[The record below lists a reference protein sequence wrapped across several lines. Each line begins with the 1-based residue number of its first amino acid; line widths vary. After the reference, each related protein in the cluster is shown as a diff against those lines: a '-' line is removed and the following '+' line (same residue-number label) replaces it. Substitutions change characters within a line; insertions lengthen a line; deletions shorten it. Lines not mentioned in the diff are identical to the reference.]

1 MKISD
6 DLLCLFSAEVTER
19 DGSYRVEVPGRE
31 VTLGSIETGTS
42 YRVALVYTPEGEEPA
57 QPEQD
62 EQPSQPPVDEGD
74 IREVEIED
82 IGSQG
87 DGIARVDRGY
97 VVFVSE
103 TKPGDRV
110 TIRIT
115 ETRENVAFAEVVQT
129 LD

>member
-1 MKISD
+1 M
-6 DLLCLFSAEVTER
+6 
-19 DGSYRVEVPGRE
+19 
-31 VTLGSIETGTS
+31 TLGPVETDTS
-42 YRVALVYTPEGEEPA
+42 YRVALASTPEAEEPE
-57 QPEQD
+57 QREQD
-62 EQPSQPPVDEGD
+62 KQPSQPPVDEGD
-74 IREVEIED
+74 IREVKIED

-110 TIRIT
+110 NIRIT

>member
-1 MKISD
+1 MEISD
-6 DLLCLFSAEVTER
+6 DLLCLYSAEVTER

-31 VTLGSIETGTS
+31 VSLGPVETDTS
-42 YRVALVYTPEGEEPA
+42 YRVALVATPEAGEPE
-57 QPEQD
+57 QREQD
-62 EQPSQPPVDEGD
+62 EQHSQPPVDEGD

-110 TIRIT
+110 NIRII

>member
-1 MKISD
+1 MEISD
-6 DLLCLFSAEVTER
+6 DLLCLYSAEVTER
-19 DGSYRVEVPGRE
+19 DGSYAVDVPVSEVA
-31 VTLGSIETGTS
+31 LGSVQTDTS
-42 YRVALVYTPEGEEPA
+42 YRVALISTPETED
-57 QPEQD
+57 PEQPGGD
-62 EQPSQPPVDEGD
+62 ERPDQPPVDEGE
-74 IREVEIED
+74 IREVKIED

-115 ETRENVAFAEVVQT
+115 ETRENVAFAEVVQR

>member
-1 MKISD
+1 M
-6 DLLCLFSAEVTER
+6 
-19 DGSYRVEVPGRE
+19 
-31 VTLGSIETGTS
+31 TLGPVETDTS
-42 YRVALVYTPEGEEPA
+42 YRVALASTPEAEGPE
-57 QPEQD
+57 QREQD

-110 TIRIT
+110 NIRIT